1 MENEAQQ
8 EMMLKFQ
15 MFEQQIR
22 GLQQQLQAVEQ
33 AIVDLGSLNLGLDD
47 LKGKK
52 DKEIFALIGKGIYA
66 KAKLIS
72 EDLIVDIGGKNFVGK
87 SIDETKEL
95 MQNQI
100 KKLEN
105 VKDELNSEMEK
116 INNELTETFMN
127 AQEHSHE
134 CNCGDNCECSENE
147 CGCGDE
153 ECECGCGKD

>member
-1 MENEAQQ
+1 MQQ

-22 GLQQQLQAVEQ
+22 ALQQQLQAVEQ
-33 AIVDLGSLNLGLDD
+33 AIIDLGSLNLGLDD

-52 DKEIFALIGKGIYA
+52 DKEIFALIGKGVYA

-87 SIDETKEL
+87 SIDETKEI
-95 MQNQI
+95 MQKQI
-100 KKLEN
+100 GKLEN
-105 VKDELNSEMEK
+105 IKDELNSEMDK

-134 CNCGDNCECSENE
+134 HEHGKECKCKEGES
-147 CGCGDE
+147 CGCDDE
-153 ECECGCGKD
+153 GCECGK